1 MNMNMN
7 IDFTSP
13 VMLVLLSVGVMV
25 LLNMV
30 LPMLPPMP
38 ILEQVVDA
46 ARTTQ
51 GNLVGSALYVAVVVY
66 VASILKDML
75 QL

>member
-1 MNMNMN
+1 MNMN
-7 IDFTSP
+7 IDFASP
-13 VMLVLLSVGVMV
+13 VMLVLLSVGAMV